1 MQIAAFQKK
10 IWSYYKKHGRN
21 LPWRPPTLKLR
32 GMNISYKIL
41 VSEVMLQ
48 QTQVD
53 RVIPKY
59 ELFVKKFGSFKVL
72 ANAKTADVIRAWQ
85 GLGYNRRALSLKRA
99 AEIVMREYHGKL
111 PRDFK
116 KLVALPGVGPYTA
129 GALLTF
135 IWNEPMVFIET
146 NIRSVYITHF
156 ADVRR
161 LKRKSTQ
168 IHDKELLPLIEK
180 TLDKKNPRE
189 WYYALMDYGAHLKK
203 TLGNQNKRSK
213 HYTKQSVFKGSNREL
228 RGSILKLLA
237 EKSHTE
243 KQIARE
249 TGRSQIETRRAL
261 EALAAEGF
269 ITKRGTTFSL
279 A

>member
-146 NIRSVYITHF
+146 NIRTVYLHEFFKNKKNVSDT
-156 ADVRR
+156 A
-161 LKRKSTQ
+161 
-168 IHDKELLPLIEK
+168 IENK
-180 TLDKKNPRE
+180 IAETLDPKNPRG

-237 EKSHTE
+237 EKSRTE
-243 KQIARE
+243 KQITRE
-249 TGRSQIETRRAL
+249 MKRPQIETRRAL

-269 ITKRGTTFSL
+269 ITKRGTQFSL

>member
-1 MQIAAFQKK
+1 MSDSFQKTV
-10 IWSYYKKHGRN
+10 WSYYKKHGRD
-21 LPWRPPTLKLR
+21 LPWRPASHKATQDKNFP
-32 GMNISYKIL
+32 YKIL

-53 RVIPKY
+53 RVLPKY
-59 ELFVKKFGSFKVL
+59 KTFLKSFPSFGSL

-111 PRDFK
+111 PRDFGT
-116 KLVALPGVGPYTA
+116 LVALPGVGSYTA

-146 NIRSVYITHF
+146 NIRTVYLHEF
-156 ADVRR
+156 F
-161 LKRKSTQ
+161 KNRKNISDTT
-168 IHDKELLPLIEK
+168 IENK
-180 TLDKKNPRE
+180 IAETLDAKNPRE

-213 HYTKQSVFKGSNREL
+213 HYTKQSTFKGSPREL
-228 RGSILKLLA
+228 RGKILKLLA
-237 EKSHTE
+237 EKSRTE

-249 TGRSQIETRRAL
+249 TKRSQTETRRAL
-261 EALAAEGF
+261 NALAAEGF
-269 ITKRGTTFSL
+269 IKKSRTHYTLG
-279 A
+279 